1 MYLFQIVVPRG
12 SSIALMKVLE
22 NKIPPPIVGLLI
34 AAAMWGLARIT
45 AATLAV
51 PDPVFAASAVA
62 LVGIGFDIAGI
73 VSFRLAKT
81 TVNPLRPEKATAL
94 VTSGIYRITRNPMYV
109 GMLLLLMA
117 WAIYLNSPWALI
129 GPLIF
134 VLYMNRFQI
143 GPEEKALEALFG
155 DDFIDY
161 KRRVRRWL

>member
-1 MYLFQIVVPRG
+1 MK
-12 SSIALMKVLE
+12 ALE
-22 NKIPPPIVGLLI
+22 HKIPPPLVGLTL
-34 AAAMWGLARIT
+34 AAAMWAITKYT

-62 LVGIGFDIAGI
+62 LVGIGFDIAGL

-81 TVNPLRPEKATAL
+81 TVNPLRPEKASSL
-94 VTSGIYRITRNPMYV
+94 VTSGVYRYTRNPMYV
-109 GMLLLLMA
+109 GMLFLLMA
-117 WAIYLNSPWALI
+117 WALYLDSPWALA
-129 GPLIF
+129 GPLVF

-161 KRRVRRWL
+161 KERVRRWL